1 MNSEFQSGSTGYLSG
16 YTYNGVDQVIS
27 NYNGQPITL
36 NITENFS
43 PGVSL
48 NGDNFILKLPTGTLT
63 VQNVTDKVVDFRDYS
78 GNEIIKAY
86 TPSTEGTIDGRGIN
100 AVEVIFGAANG
111 SDVIFAGDGGSA
123 LWGGDGSFSDVLV
136 GGGGRNFFYG
146 GRYEGSDVFYNV
158 SSSDVV
164 NLTDAT
170 LSDII
175 AAVEVN
181 GNIAIGFNTGNI
193 ITIQSTELLSA
204 AVNLADGSSWRFNH
218 VTKSWQGA

>member
-16 YTYNGVDQVIS
+16 YTYNGGDQVIS

-63 VQNVTDKVVDFRDYS
+63 IQNATDKIVDLRDAS
-78 GNEIIKAY
+78 GGEFLKAY
-86 TPSTEGTIDGRGIN
+86 QASSAGIVDGRGIN
-100 AVEVIFGAANG
+100 AYEIIEGSAAG
-111 SDVIFAGDGGSA
+111 MDVILAGDGGSQ
-123 LWGGDGSFSDVLV
+123 LWGGSGNSADAIAGGNSSDI
-136 GGGGRNFFYG
+136 FIG
-146 GRYEGSDVFYNV
+146 GRYQGADVFYNA
-158 SSSDVV
+158 SSADVV
-164 NLTDAT
+164 NLTDSS
-170 LSDII
+170 LSDIV

-218 VTKSWQGA
+218 VTKGWQSA